1 MLKAKYNYKV
11 HNISMVMINCASE
24 TGLSLNRLIEIQCA
38 SLIRNI
44 NLRLWCTTSV
54 KQLTMVSIS
63 RWTVRTWSKYLQ
75 FEIINV
81 SYTFM
86 AVFSLG
92 YHLGPLL
99 HNIIDTGVH
108 MHNGNFIGVTTVKQ
122 YIGPAVQIDISR
134 VSTNLINNLCIHVD
148 IIHRQ

>member
-1 MLKAKYNYKV
+1 
-11 HNISMVMINCASE
+11 
-24 TGLSLNRLIEIQCA
+24 
-38 SLIRNI
+38 
-44 NLRLWCTTSV
+44 
-54 KQLTMVSIS
+54 
-63 RWTVRTWSKYLQ
+63 
-75 FEIINV
+75 
-81 SYTFM
+81 M

-99 HNIIDTGVH
+99 HNIIDTGGH

>member
-1 MLKAKYNYKV
+1 
-11 HNISMVMINCASE
+11 
-24 TGLSLNRLIEIQCA
+24 
-38 SLIRNI
+38 
-44 NLRLWCTTSV
+44 
-54 KQLTMVSIS
+54 
-63 RWTVRTWSKYLQ
+63 
-75 FEIINV
+75 
-81 SYTFM
+81 M

-108 MHNGNFIGVTTVKQ
+108 MHNSNFIGVTTVKQ